1 LRYAGF
7 SSRPDRGGQ
16 RLYSDPEIEFIMEIA
31 KLENEGINMPGVKA
45 ILVMRRGQQNRNVI
59 QA

>member
-1 LRYAGF
+1 MRYAGF

-16 RLYSDPEIEFIMEIA
+16 RLYSDPEIEFIMEMA

-45 ILVMRRGQQNRNVI
+45 ILVMRRGQRK
-59 QA
+59 